1 MLTRLYTALSRS
13 WPWFRKTSRRL
24 MYQFMAGYYQ
34 DGDWTF
40 MNYGYGTLDTAPEID
55 AAQSAAQNTALGVA
69 AIPLDQADEPNRYCI
84 QLYHHVASAVDLH
97 GRRVLEVGSGRG
109 GGADYVKRYLG
120 PETLVGLD
128 FAPKAV
134 NLCQR
139 HYCQE
144 GLTFIAGDAEA
155 LPFERDSFDAVI
167 NVESAHCYHSMERF
181 LAQVRRVLRPGGH
194 FLFADFRPQGQ
205 LDLLEGQLQ
214 RSRLQVLEQTDI
226 TPNVIQALGADH
238 ARRVAHIQRGAP
250 RLIARLVEQ
259 FAGAKGTQI
268 YEQFRRRE
276 VVYQSF
282 VLQKI

>member
-1 MLTRLYTALSRS
+1 MFTRLYTALVRS
-13 WPWFRKTSRRL
+13 WPWFRKTSKRL

-34 DGDWTF
+34 DRDWTF
-40 MNYGYGTLDTAPEID
+40 MNYGYAAQGSD
-55 AAQSAAQNTALGVA
+55 AAQGAAPV
-69 AIPLDQADEPNRYCI
+69 PLDQADEPNRYCI
-84 QLYHHVASAVDLH
+84 QLYHHVAGAVDLR
-97 GRRVLEVGSGRG
+97 GQRALEVGSGRG

-134 NLCQR
+134 SLCRR

-144 GLTFIAGDAEA
+144 GLTFITGDAEA

-167 NVESAHCYHSMERF
+167 NVESAHCYRSMEGF
-181 LAQVRRVLRPGGH
+181 LAQVARVLRPGGH

-205 LDLLEGQLQ
+205 LDLLKGQIQ
-214 RSRLQVLEQTDI
+214 RSGLRVLDQTDI
-226 TPNVIQALGADH
+226 TPNVIRALDADH
-238 ARRVAHIQRGAP
+238 ARRVAHIQRSAP
-250 RLIARLVEQ
+250 RPIVRLMQQ
-259 FAGAKGTQI
+259 FAGAKGTRI
-268 YEQFRRRE
+268 YKQFRQRD